1 MNKEMNKEY
10 EPHFTVGLV
19 LRCSLVDITKLKQ
32 FLDSSDINVVY
43 QTTVGG
49 DKRLIIKE
57 QEVNSK

>member
-1 MNKEMNKEY
+1 MNKEINKEY

>member
-1 MNKEMNKEY
+1 MNKKKKEY

-32 FLDSSDINVVY
+32 FLDSSDISVTY

-49 DKRLIIKE
+49 DKRLEIKE